1 MEQRRSESSQTTRSA
16 EDEEEFHI
24 GRHSDLERQRQ
35 RQRRRGGGGS
45 NPWLS
50 AKTILGAFSTMLS
63 IAALGLGIKM
73 VVAYGDKGLVH
84 VSFVF
89 IGFSAAASIAWQC
102 IELITMC
109 ARSDRSGLSPG
120 AHVGV
125 HICLCLA
132 CLATMGYIGIWVAHG
147 DHLSRLD
154 FSYPESMQAEDLP
167 KEYAPLYHM
176 GIVVVIILLVML
188 LVNFVLAILACRK
201 VRKKDDNLPVRSTVV
216 TVRYDGVGP
225 TGTARPRRDHDGIQ
239 DLDATNPSY
248 RARQDT
254 DDVSGVSSAPIII
267 PRGDLGVEV
276 FDEPGSS
283 SQTGFVEKPRGV
295 YSR

>member
-1 MEQRRSESSQTTRSA
+1 MEQRPSESSRTTWST
-16 EDEEEFHI
+16 EDEEERL
-24 GRHSDLERQRQ
+24 GRHSNRERRRQPQRQ
-35 RQRRRGGGGS
+35 RGCA

-50 AKTILGAFSTMLS
+50 AKTILGAFSIMLS

-89 IGFSAAASIAWQC
+89 IGFSAAASVAWQC
-102 IELITMC
+102 LELITMC
-109 ARSDRSGLSPG
+109 VHSDRSGLSPG

-147 DHLSRLD
+147 DHLNRLE
-154 FSYPESMQAEDLP
+154 FSYPEGMQAEDLP

-176 GIVVVIILLVML
+176 GIVVVIILLIML

-201 VRKKDDNLPVRSTVV
+201 VRKKDDNFPVYNTVV

-225 TGTARPRRDHDGIQ
+225 TGTARPRSLDHGIP
-239 DLDATNPSY
+239 ATVVTPSY

-254 DDVSGVSSAPIII
+254 DVSGMSSPPIII

-276 FDEPGSS
+276 FDEPNSS
-283 SQTGFVEKPRGV
+283 SQTGFVEKPRGTH
-295 YSR
+295 SR